1 MIANA
6 GSVYSSLRTNF
17 SSCCSAVHPLPW
29 CTHVLIDT
37 RAHRRANSGL
47 SQLYIP
53 STGRPAHSN
62 APVFM
67 PARAKVASAP
77 PWPAASCSAGAPC
90 TARCTPYHTN
100 TPSPTEDTGQVV
112 RAQDSLLSTPH
123 RVLLVLSGLQPQ
135 EPCCF
140 PDGQL
145 SLWKGR
151 QSAASLVTGRGLK
164 TKGASTEG
172 KPASAGGSLPEELL
186 RCLLYPTASLALPT
200 RPSALPRRQRQ
211 QS

>member
-1 MIANA
+1 MQVLYIHR
-6 GSVYSSLRTNF
+6 SEPTSLPV
-17 SSCCSAVHPLPW
+17 AVQ
-29 CTHVLIDT
+29 CTHCLGAHMSTHILIDT
-37 RAHRRANSGL
+37 RAYRRANSGL
-47 SQLYIP
+47 SQPYVP
-53 STGRPAHSN
+53 STGRPVHSN

-77 PWPAASCSAGAPC
+77 PWPVASCSAGALC
-90 TARCTPYHTN
+90 TVRCTPYHTN
-100 TPSPTEDTGQVV
+100 TPSPTEATGQVV
-112 RAQDSLLSTPH
+112 WAQDSLLGTSH

-140 PDGQL
+140 PGGQL
-145 SLWKGR
+145 PLWKVR
-151 QSAASLVTGRGLK
+151 QPAASLVTGRGLK

-172 KPASAGGSLPEELL
+172 KPASAGGSLPEERL
-186 RCLLYPTASLALPT
+186 RCLSYPTVSLALPS